1 MRRLLFAFIPVLV
14 AMATACNGSSP
25 TDPSGSGGGAIISG
39 QFVSPERS
47 GNTRSVQA
55 ASPNASVQ
63 GITVSVSGTDISAAV
78 KGGQFSLSG
87 VPAGPLSLRFTGSGT
102 DSDLGLE
109 PVQGGEDIDL
119 TVSLNGSIVT
129 LESQRR
135 SFGKEIQL
143 EGLIESLT
151 LPTLVVAGQLVTTI
165 PDPPNQTRYFYQG
178 QPATTADLGIGFRVH
193 VKGQAGIGGSL
204 NAVTIMI
211 QSKNVTDDEEELD
224 DEEQVSSS
232 SIEGVL
238 SSIGAGAFPDLQV
251 GNTTV
256 HTNSATW
263 VHRKGDKQDLEDL
276 FVGMTL
282 HVVGTRQADGSILAR
297 KIQIK
302 GDALNGEVEIQGSM
316 GGVKGSCPSYT
327 FSINGY
333 QITTDAST
341 TFNPLCTTSSYKSG
355 TKATVEGIVQSNGSI
370 KATSVTK

>member
-1 MRRLLFAFIPVLV
+1 MRRAFIIVIPVL
-14 AMATACNGSSP
+14 ALAAACGGSSP
-25 TDPSGSGGGAIISG
+25 TEPSGNGASISG
-39 QFVSPERS
+39 QFVTPGGS
-47 GNTRSVQA
+47 GNTRSLQA

-102 DSDLGLE
+102 DSELGLE

-119 TVSLNGSIVT
+119 TVSLNGSTVT

-151 LPTLVVAGQLVTTI
+151 LPTLVVAGQTVTTI
-165 PDPPNQTRYFYQG
+165 PAPPDQTRYFYQG

-193 VKGQAGIGGSL
+193 VKGQAGTGGSL
-204 NAVTIMI
+204 TAVTIMI
-211 QSKNVTDDEEELD
+211 QSKNVTDDEDLD
-224 DEEQVSSS
+224 DEGQVSSA

-238 SSIGAGAFPDLQV
+238 LSIGAGAFPDLQV

-256 HTNSATW
+256 HTDGATW

-276 FVGMTL
+276 FVGMIL

-302 GDALNGEVEIQGSM
+302 GDAQGGAVEIQGSM
-316 GGVKGSCPSYT
+316 GGVKGTCAAMT
-327 FSINGY
+327 FSVNGY
-333 QITTDAST
+333 KVATDAIT
-341 TFNPLCTTSSYKSG
+341 DFVPDCTPSAYKSG
-355 TKATVEGIVQSNGSI
+355 TKVTVEGTLQNGTI
-370 KATSVTK
+370 IATTVTKD